1 MKGSMVLGT
10 ETAFL
15 SFSGEMFSS
24 TRAKYTDNMD
34 SSGQNGTRS
43 GQVETSAVMEEGGG
57 GRGRAEYKAKYGYKE
72 KSKHTE
78 SDGKQVCLSPTQS
91 IFKIFNLLFHTEC
104 CFM

>member
-1 MKGSMVLGT
+1 MFTFLSSQKNS
-10 ETAFL
+10 FL

-91 IFKIFNLLFHTEC
+91 TFKSV
-104 CFM
+104 

>member
-1 MKGSMVLGT
+1 
-10 ETAFL
+10 
-15 SFSGEMFSS
+15 MFSS

-91 IFKIFNLLFHTEC
+91 TFKSL
-104 CFM
+104 